1 MNKITAIINN
11 LEEAKEIND
20 LVDAYIM
27 PLTGLSINYHH
38 TFSLEEIEKALK
50 LDKEI
55 FVSVNKNIHNDELP
69 KLKEAL
75 SKLTKLKI
83 SGIIFYDISIVNLKK
98 KMNFKTPLVW
108 AQEHLTTNYG
118 TVNYWNEKGAQYAY
132 LSSEL
137 TKREI
142 LEIKENSKSKLF
154 VNIFGYLPM
163 FTSRR
168 HLVKNYVE
176 TFDIKENDRQ
186 AKLSKEGNDY
196 LIEDTKLGTTVY
208 SSYILNATE
217 EDFKNVDYLVFNS
230 NFIETKDFK
239 EVLTDY
245 KNKKPNKY
253 PKNLGFMFE
262 DTIYKVK

>member
-1 MNKITAIINN
+1 MNKIIAIINDID
-11 LEEAKEIND
+11 EASEIQN
-20 LVDAYIM
+20 LVDGYIM
-27 PLTGLSINYHH
+27 PLKDLSVNYTK
-38 TFSLEEIEKALK
+38 TFTVEEIEKVLK
-50 LDKEI
+50 LNKEV
-55 FVSVNKNIHNDELP
+55 FVSVNKNIHNDELD
-69 KLKEAL
+69 KLKKTL
-75 SKLTKLKI
+75 TNLTKLNI
-83 SGIIFYDISIVNLKK
+83 NGIIFYDISIVNLKK

-118 TVNYWNEKGAQYAY
+118 TVNYWNDKGVQYAY

-163 FTSRR
+163 FTSKR
-168 HLVKNYVE
+168 HLVKNYTE
-176 TFDIKENDRQ
+176 TFNLKENEGQ
-186 AKLSKEGNDY
+186 TKLSKEGNEY
-196 LIEDTKLGTTVY
+196 LIEDTNLGTTVY

-217 EDFKNVDYLVFNS
+217 EDFKNIDYLVFNS
-230 NFIETKDFK
+230 NFISTEDFK